1 MAEALQFPQP
11 ELLTSIRHL
20 RTFGCVAYVYL
31 KGYKAPLR
39 SHKMALR
46 AEKGF
51 MVGTEGFN
59 GHVYLVWLP

>member
-1 MAEALQFPQP
+1 M
-11 ELLTSIRHL
+11 
-20 RTFGCVAYVYL
+20 AYVYL

-39 SHKMALR
+39 SYKMAPY

-51 MVGTEGFN
+51 MVETEGFN